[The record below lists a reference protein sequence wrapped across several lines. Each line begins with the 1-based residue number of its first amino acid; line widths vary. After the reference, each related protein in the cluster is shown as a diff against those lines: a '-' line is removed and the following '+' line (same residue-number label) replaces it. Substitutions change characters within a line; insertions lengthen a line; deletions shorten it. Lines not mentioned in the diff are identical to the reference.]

1 MSSVWR
7 HWAQNFLGIGWTRLL
22 IHNVYVSSLQCSS
35 FHLCIIIPNAPLS
48 VSNVSLPT
56 LLTFEWA
63 LEMGDW
69 EESRRSKEGKRRVL
83 GREEG
88 SMVLAA
94 GPRPPLPFLEH
105 TYIG

>member
-1 MSSVWR
+1 MSMSRLSSAALSTSV
-7 HWAQNFLGIGWTRLL
+7 
-22 IHNVYVSSLQCSS
+22 S
-35 FHLCIIIPNAPLS
+35 NAPLS

-94 GPRPPLPFLEH
+94 GPRPPLPFLEQ
-105 TYIG
+105 TCIG